1 MSQADPVLWARGLSL
16 ACSVSGCWEEGRSGG
31 GGRCSGLKSA
41 APCSQELALVSL
53 ETTMRPSAR
62 SVLGGIG
69 IGPLLHLKVWCLYL
83 GLQILVSSYS
93 GNLEKHLGC

>member
-1 MSQADPVLWARGLSL
+1 MGSWAVPRR
-16 ACSVSGCWEEGRSGG
+16 SVGGCWEEGRRWG
-31 GGRCSGLKSA
+31 GGRCSGVKSA

-53 ETTMRPSAR
+53 ETTMRLSAR

-69 IGPLLHLKVWCLYL
+69 TGPLLHLKKVWCLYL

>member
-1 MSQADPVLWARGLSL
+1 
-16 ACSVSGCWEEGRSGG
+16 
-31 GGRCSGLKSA
+31 
-41 APCSQELALVSL
+41 
-53 ETTMRPSAR
+53 MRPSAR

-83 GLQILVSSYS
+83 GPQILVSSYS